1 MALPTGEALAQAT
14 NGDGVDA
21 ASGVTR
27 TENTDGSGEPLEV
40 ARAVRRTSDIRLDGT
55 LDEEVWGTAP
65 IATGFIQREP
75 VEGDRAEADTQVRI
89 LFDDAALYIG
99 ALLLDSDPDGIVDR
113 LVRRDE
119 EGEFDYFEVSLD
131 PNLDRRTGYVFRVS
145 AANVQA
151 DRYVFNDTEQDRA
164 WNAIWESR
172 VRRTADG
179 WSVEIRIP
187 LSQIRYESHSG
198 EQTWGVNFSRR
209 RLSNNER
216 TYFALESRLQ
226 RGMVSQFGI
235 LQGVEVPGA
244 SRRLE
249 LLPYVLSSAHQGPS
263 DVGDPFFGGSEAS
276 ARVGVEVSYGIGA
289 NFTLDAT
296 INPDFGQVEA
306 DPAVINLSAFET
318 FFREQRPF
326 FVKDARTFDF
336 GLSGMQNTL
345 FYSRRLGRS
354 PQGSTP
360 SGADFADLPDA
371 ATILGAAKLSGR
383 TSSGLSIGALAAV
396 TQEESGRAFFATN
409 GTTESFIAEPQ
420 TQYGVISLQQ
430 DLNSGASQVGGIF
443 TVLDRNLPAD
453 GSFNFL
459 TNRAFNAGINF
470 EHQWGNREWALEGF
484 FAGSWVQGDSTA
496 IQRIQRSSNHFFQR
510 PDATRFGVD
519 STATSLT
526 GREWRLQFERRSGTH
541 WTGGVWL
548 GEVTSG
554 FEVNDLGFSRSA
566 EKLDAGLRVNY
577 REIQPGTVFRNY
589 NFSFTTFHN
598 WRHEALDDAFSFSS
612 WGDAHSS
619 GWYSLRFNSQ
629 LLNYWNI
636 NPSLTVRPRT
646 VSSSATRGGPLMAS
660 PGSIDGGL
668 RINSD
673 RRKALSF
680 GANVNVNRGQDG
692 KGDTFRTGFTI
703 TARPSPSIQFSIAP
717 QYTTQTVG
725 DQYVTSTDAVPFGP
739 TFDRRYLFADLDR
752 KSVSMETRLN
762 VSFTPD
768 LTLQLFAQPLISS
781 VDYVEYKQ
789 LLAPRS
795 FAFQNFSNQGV
806 LTDANGQLLCQGGQ
820 ICFDGEDQ
828 HLDFDGD
835 GTVDFSFGD
844 RDFNQ
849 RTLVGN
855 AVLRWEYRPGSTIF
869 FVWQHRQFDRVS
881 NGDFSL
887 GRDVGSLFGAPTDD
901 VFTVKFNYWIG
912 L

>member
-1 MALPTGEALAQAT
+1 MRRKISIALLLCLATLLHTAEALAQASDSDEA
-14 NGDGVDA
+14 GDPVA
-21 ASGVTR
+21 
-27 TENTDGSGEPLEV
+27 V
-40 ARAVRRTSDIRLDGT
+40 ARAVRRTGEIRLDGI
-55 LDEEVWGTAP
+55 LDEEAWAAAP
-65 IATGFIQREP
+65 VASGFIQREP
-75 VEGDRAEADTQVRI
+75 VEGNRAEEDTRVRI
-89 LFDDAALYIG
+89 LYDNNALYVG

-164 WNAIWESR
+164 WDAVWESE
-172 VRRTADG
+172 VRRTPEG

-187 LSQIRYESHSG
+187 LSQVRYESHTG

-209 RLSNNER
+209 RLANNER
-216 TYFALESRLQ
+216 TYFSLESRLQ

-263 DVGDPFFGGSEAS
+263 DVGDPFFSGSEAS

-318 FFREQRPF
+318 FLRERRPF

-354 PQGSTP
+354 PQGGAP
-360 SGADFADLPDA
+360 VGADFSDRPAA

-383 TSSGLSIGALAAV
+383 TSSGLSIGVLAAV
-396 TQEESGRAFFATN
+396 TQEESGQAFFASN

-420 TQYGVISLQQ
+420 TQYGVLSLQQ
-430 DLNSGASQVGGIF
+430 DLNNGASQIGGIF

-453 GSFNFL
+453 GSFDFL
-459 TNRAFNAGINF
+459 TSRAFNAGINF
-470 EHQWGNREWALEGF
+470 EHQWGDREWALEGF
-484 FAGSWVQGDSTA
+484 IAGSWVQGDSTA
-496 IQRIQRSSNHFFQR
+496 ILRIQRSSNHFFQR
-510 PDATRFGVD
+510 PDATRFDVD

-526 GREWRLQFERRSGTH
+526 GREWRLQFARRSGTH
-541 WTGGVWL
+541 WTGGAWIAEL
-548 GEVTSG
+548 TSG
-554 FEVNDLGFSRSA
+554 FEVNDLGFSRSS
-566 EKLDAGLRVNY
+566 EKLDAGFRVNY
-577 REIQPGTVFRNY
+577 REIVPGDVFRNY
-589 NFSFTTFHN
+589 SISLTTIHN

-612 WGDAHSS
+612 WGDAHSAE
-619 GWYSLRFNSQ
+619 WYSLRFNSQ

-636 NPSLTVRPRT
+636 NPSITIRPET
-646 VSSSATRGGPLMAS
+646 VSSSATRGGPLMTS
-660 PGSIDGGL
+660 PGSIDAGL
-668 RINSD
+668 RMNTD
-673 RRKALSF
+673 RRKALSI
-680 GANVNVNRGQDG
+680 GANANINRGQDG
-692 KGDTFRTGFTI
+692 KGDTFRAGFSL
-703 TARPSPSIQFSIAP
+703 TARPSPSILFSVAP

-725 DQYVTSTDAVPFGP
+725 DQYVTSTDAVAFGP
-739 TFDRRYLFADLDR
+739 TFGRRYLFADLER

-781 VDYVEYKQ
+781 ADYVEYKQ
-789 LLAPRS
+789 LLAPRT
-795 FAFQNFSNQGV
+795 FAFEHFTNQGV

-835 GTVDFSFGD
+835 GLVDFLFRD

-887 GRDVGSLFGAPTDD
+887 GRDVGSLFGAPSDD